1 MAREEEL
8 LTAFIEF
15 ADTLVAEYD
24 VVEFLHRL
32 ATRCVELVDV
42 AEAGIMLADSD
53 GKLRYVASS
62 SERMHL
68 IELFELQHEEG
79 PCVDAYRGGV
89 PVHSAL
95 GEEADARWPH
105 FAPHSRD
112 AGFESVSA
120 LPMRLRS
127 QVIGAL
133 NVFSTTTKVL
143 DPENQMIAQSLA
155 DIATIGILQER
166 ALRDA
171 RVVTI
176 QLETAL
182 ESRIVI
188 EQAKGIVA
196 ERNQVGIDT
205 AFTQLRAYARTH
217 NRHLS
222 QAAKEVISGAL
233 PTADLIEPSATA

>member
-1 MAREEEL
+1 
-8 LTAFIEF
+8 
-15 ADTLVAEYD
+15 
-24 VVEFLHRL
+24 
-32 ATRCVELVDV
+32 
-42 AEAGIMLADSD
+42 
-53 GKLRYVASS
+53 
-62 SERMHL
+62 
-68 IELFELQHEEG
+68 
-79 PCVDAYRGGV
+79 
-89 PVHSAL
+89 
-95 GEEADARWPH
+95 
-105 FAPHSRD
+105 
-112 AGFESVSA
+112 VSA

-127 QVIGAL
+127 EVIGAL
-133 NVFSTTTKVL
+133 NVFSTTTKIL

-171 RVVTI
+171 HVVTT

-205 AFTQLRAYARTH
+205 AFTQIRAYARTR

-222 QAAKEVISGAL
+222 QAAQEIISGAL
-233 PTADLIEPSATA
+233 PATDLIEPSATG